1 MPGQRGVPDVT
12 LGKARA
18 LEAPSDGGRGEAG
31 PLRLL
36 PGRRDWTVHTPGTV
50 SARSPRTHGLWV
62 LQPQEPPTLT
72 PFGHQ
77 LRVRGFC
84 FLQRFPR
91 WCHLPAGPRPLSHVT
106 HCPLASPQWVQKPP
120 ILQLCHLSSGREG
133 QGRGSHQ
140 PGSRRLQEGEKGGP
154 GLGSL
159 SHVCL
164 SLWGAGRP
172 RGVRKRQPHRPL
184 LHRTRDHTHLRDNIR

>member
-1 MPGQRGVPDVT
+1 MEGGGGGTSR
-12 LGKARA
+12 
-18 LEAPSDGGRGEAG
+18 APSRPE
-31 PLRLL
+31 RLD
-36 PGRRDWTVHTPGTV
+36 RAHTWHSV
-50 SARSPRTHGLWV
+50 ST
-62 LQPQEPPTLT
+62 QPPDTWPVGASAADPPTLT

-140 PGSRRLQEGEKGGP
+140 PGSRRLQEGEKGVLA
-154 GLGSL
+154 LGSL